1 MLMKMRMVK
10 MTCQVRQDDVI
21 METTSDVLQYLSPP
35 DDLSEEKS
43 KRMEWWTWGETI
55 LGGGDLTDCQG
66 RDVVARIGGYGDSVI
81 PACLKNSLTRGLYEF
96 DGLYNLCVCF
106 CLNNKQINKRP
117 RGFFFSSRPID
128 QTFLRESLEGRSKY
142 TILLIYQFY
151 LRISWERERNLSHQ
165 CCQSCLLYFLNMIII
180 WWLLGCNVLSVGPV
194 VSTVVDVVTHSLRLL
209 EISNWLLT
217 SSSYFLYPLF
227 SRYLFSLPS
236 LMATRQLETLTI
248 RERMRD
254 TWHSP
259 SLITGIFAKG
269 ERNFTRM
276 AERGITQYLRWR
288 GCQLLT
294 LESLVVLTL
303 DIVRCTLV
311 SLVCCWSSLQV

>member
-66 RDVVARIGGYGDSVI
+66 RDVVARIGEYVDSVI

-151 LRISWERERNLSHQ
+151 LRISWEREKLEPPMLSE
-165 CCQSCLLYFLNMIII
+165 LFAVFLEYDNYTMIIG
-180 WWLLGCNVLSVGPV
+180 L
-194 VSTVVDVVTHSLRLL
+194 
-209 EISNWLLT
+209 
-217 SSSYFLYPLF
+217 
-227 SRYLFSLPS
+227 
-236 LMATRQLETLTI
+236 
-248 RERMRD
+248 
-254 TWHSP
+254 
-259 SLITGIFAKG
+259 
-269 ERNFTRM
+269 
-276 AERGITQYLRWR
+276 
-288 GCQLLT
+288 
-294 LESLVVLTL
+294 
-303 DIVRCTLV
+303 
-311 SLVCCWSSLQV
+311 